1 MLEDKMNEIR
11 DIEIVYNPR
20 LNNDNEVRIFGYN
33 FVDNNKDK
41 CKILYNYNDYELK
54 EYFEEINNNYDKEN
68 NIILTLRIIDNIV
81 DLSYMLYECYS

>member
-1 MLEDKMNEIR
+1 MR

-20 LNNDNEVRIFGYN
+20 LNNDNEVRIFGNN
-33 FVDNNKDK
+33 FVDNNKNK